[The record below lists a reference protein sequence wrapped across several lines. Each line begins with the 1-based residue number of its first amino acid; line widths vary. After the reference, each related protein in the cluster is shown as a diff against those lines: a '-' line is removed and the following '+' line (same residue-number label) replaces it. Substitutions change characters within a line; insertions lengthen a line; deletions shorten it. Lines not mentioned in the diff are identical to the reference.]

1 MAPRLFNYAIQY
13 ACFFLEAGLLA
24 SICFRG
30 AWKRLYALL
39 VYVACL
45 IGIEGCRAFVLR
57 HYGWNSRQYFYF
69 YWLSD
74 VVLALGLF
82 LLVCA
87 FFRRACAQKDELWRF
102 IRLLLVFVFFIVLG
116 ISFLSLS
123 HNYTNLTKRFVTEF
137 QQNLYF
143 TCLVLNTLLYI
154 LMEQLES
161 ADGQLQMLV
170 CGVGLQLAGPAANLA
185 LIYLTQGKA
194 LPGSMLVYF
203 SPLCALG
210 MLLTWFY
217 AIIRIP
223 KPAKAPVHG
232 KRVAALAKAV

>member
-1 MAPRLFNYAIQY
+1 MAPKLFNYAIQY

-24 SICFRG
+24 CICFRG

-39 VYVACL
+39 LYVACL
-45 IGIEGCRAFVLR
+45 LGIGGGRAFVLSQ
-57 HYGWNSRQYFYF
+57 YGLHSRKYFSF
-69 YWLSD
+69 YWVSD
-74 VVLALGLF
+74 VILALGLF

-87 FFRRACAQKDELWRF
+87 FFRRATAQKEELWRF
-102 IRLLLVFVFFIVLG
+102 VRLLLVFVFIIVLG

-123 HNYTNLTKRFVTEF
+123 RNYTNLSLRFIGEF

-154 LMEQLES
+154 LMQQLES
-161 ADGQLQMLV
+161 DDEELGLLV
-170 CGVGLQLAGPAANLA
+170 CGVGLQLAGPAANFA
-185 LIYLTQGKA
+185 LMYLMQGHPFA
-194 LPGSMLVYF
+194 VTLITYL